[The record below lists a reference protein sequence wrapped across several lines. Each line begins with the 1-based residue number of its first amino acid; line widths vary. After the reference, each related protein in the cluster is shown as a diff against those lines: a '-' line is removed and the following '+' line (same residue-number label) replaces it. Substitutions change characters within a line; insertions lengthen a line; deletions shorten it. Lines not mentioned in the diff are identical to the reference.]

1 MHQPKCLD
9 PNPIMGSSYLSPSL
23 HQSCKQYRNMNL
35 LSIDYAFQ
43 PRLRSRLTQGRRT
56 LPWKPWSI
64 GGKDSH
70 LPYVTHTGILTSK
83 RSNSPHDLSSAPLE
97 RSPTTCTYVQI
108 HNFGNMFS
116 PGTFSAQR
124 YSTSELLRTL

>member
-83 RSNSPHDLSSAPLE
+83 RSNTPYGISSTLLRTLPYPIINYCH
-97 RSPTTCTYVQI
+97 S
-108 HNFGNMFS
+108 FGNMLS
-116 PGTFSAQR
+116 PGKFSAQGH
-124 YSTSELLRTL
+124 STSELLRTL